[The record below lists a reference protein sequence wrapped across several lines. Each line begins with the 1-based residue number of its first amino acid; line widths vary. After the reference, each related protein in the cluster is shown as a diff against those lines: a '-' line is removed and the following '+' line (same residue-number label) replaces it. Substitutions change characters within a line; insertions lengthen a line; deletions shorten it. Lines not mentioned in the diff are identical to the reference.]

1 MFNNKKN
8 KTMEI
13 MAFTLTFFA
22 GMALDNYMIT
32 KEIAAEEKQRMKQ
45 LLKLEGSI
53 NQLRHLKDAYKNNQ
67 CTCTIKLKQYETN

>member
-1 MFNNKKN
+1 
-8 KTMEI
+8 MEI
-13 MAFTLTFFA
+13 TAFILTFFA
-22 GMALDNYMIT
+22 GMALSSYMIT
-32 KEIAAEEKQRMKQ
+32 HVTKREEKIRLEQ